1 MSIVSYRLYCADC
14 DEETVVREDK
24 IDDSS
29 WKVNTLAY
37 NDGLCPRCAQTPRSA
52 DSQLASETESEPE
65 TIELEELDEIGAK
78 AAENLREAGYDTDEK
93 LVEASDEELLD
104 VSWVGE
110 KALFSLKEATK
121 QHDPQQRWDE

>member
-1 MSIVSYRLYCADC
+1 MSIVAYRLYCADC

-24 IDDSS
+24 IDDST

-37 NDGLCPRCAQTPRSA
+37 NDGLCPRCNDRVDLDDVDWSP
-52 DSQLASETESEPE
+52 EPE
-65 TIELEELDEIGAK
+65 VIELEELDGIGAK

-121 QHDPQQRWDE
+121 QHDPQKRWDK

>member
-1 MSIVSYRLYCADC
+1 MSIVAYRLYCADC

-24 IDDSS
+24 IDDSP

-37 NDGLCPRCAQTPRSA
+37 NDGLCPRCNDRVDLDDVDWSP
-52 DSQLASETESEPE
+52 EPE
-65 TIELEELDEIGAK
+65 VIELEELDGIGAK

-110 KALFSLKEATK
+110 KALFSLKEAV
-121 QHDPQQRWDE
+121 QAHPPQQRWGE

>member
-1 MSIVSYRLYCADC
+1 MSIVAYRLYCADC

-24 IDDSS
+24 IDDSP

-37 NDGLCPRCAQTPRSA
+37 NDGLCPRCNDRVDLDDVDWSP
-52 DSQLASETESEPE
+52 EPE
-65 TIELEELDEIGAK
+65 VIELEELDGIGAK

-121 QHDPQQRWDE
+121 QHDPQKRWDK